1 MDYQIDV
8 EAADLVRIGDSVY
21 YVEDPDLDEQT
32 ALLVPVELLQITA
45 RSIRLQ
51 EDAEAKLK
59 TMGAL

>member
-45 RSIRLQ
+45 RSILLQ